1 MSAGRSS
8 RIRLYVGADPNH
20 PGRYRYQGVFINE
33 WGTALIRLENRP
45 PPSTGKIRMINSEP
59 RVRIDLFRVR
69 VFAP

>member
-33 WGTALIRLENRP
+33 RGTALIRLENRP